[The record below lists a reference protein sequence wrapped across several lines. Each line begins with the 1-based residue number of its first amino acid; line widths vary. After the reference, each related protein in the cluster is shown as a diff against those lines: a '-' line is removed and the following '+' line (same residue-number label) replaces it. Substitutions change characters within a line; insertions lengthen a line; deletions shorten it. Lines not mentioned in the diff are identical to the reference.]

1 MKESEMSHGK
11 CNALR
16 RIGWLGVF
24 VASMV
29 VGPAGA
35 TGSQWKG
42 VVKAGDS
49 VLRVTA
55 MRDGEM
61 LRLRFGEPQNCAVPA
76 ELLNE
81 EAAFAIFRF
90 NLSANGGA
98 FCTGLYPGDVR
109 TSIEDGRLRLSFG
122 RKGRDWEG
130 VLVPTTGP

>member
-11 CNALR
+11 CSALG
-16 RIGWLGVF
+16 RIGLLGMF
-24 VASMV
+24 VASMATA
-29 VGPAGA
+29 PAYA
-35 TGSQWKG
+35 TSAHWKG
-42 VVKAGDS
+42 VINAGDS

-61 LRLRFGEPQNCAVPA
+61 LRLRFGEPQNCAIPA

-81 EAAFAIFRF
+81 EAAFAVFRF

-109 TSIEDGRLRLSFG
+109 ASIEDGRLRLSFG

-130 VLVPTTGP
+130 MLVPTTGP